1 MTSRTTTSQE
11 RELCADHATRRG
23 FLGRLGLAVP
33 AVAVAFGTDAPDVA
47 DLARAL
53 IARAGGPLEAI
64 EAIVGV
70 RWDAP
75 AAAAFDDSPAGG
87 G

>member
-1 MTSRTTTSQE
+1 MISRTAAATPD
-11 RELCADHATRRG
+11 LCTDHATRRG

-53 IARAGGPLEAI
+53 IARAGGPIEAV

-75 AAAAFDDSPAGG
+75 AAAAFSDSPAGG
-87 G
+87 A